1 MRDQVNFNLDTS
13 KSPDFPPPPPAYSP
27 QLYLSERWLTLYSQQ
42 SLSMFKGCFVEDSLK
57 VSSS

>member
-1 MRDQVNFNLDTS
+1 MRDQVNFDLDTS
-13 KSPDFPPPPPAYSP
+13 KSPDFPPPAYSA

>member
-1 MRDQVNFNLDTS
+1 MRDQVNFNRDTS
-13 KSPDFPPPPPAYSP
+13 KSPDFPAYSP

-42 SLSMFKGCFVEDSLK
+42 SLSMFKSCFVEDGLK